1 MKNLDASW
9 GSLASK
15 GLDDIVQTLNLQIA
29 EHLIIF
35 SRVMGISE
43 QLTALWSPYAVSS
56 CCHETSR
63 FSKRLITYLGCS
75 TQMCKQSCPLASPN
89 RPLTQVLVSVGGFTE
104 DWGGRREFHCSI
116 RRDTPRSIRQSCFS
130 AFRPPLHCS
139 SYLLYFPFIPEF
151 LHIFNMEY

>member
-75 TQMCKQSCPLASPN
+75 TQMCKQSCPLASPKQTSHTGACEC
-89 RPLTQVLVSVGGFTE
+89 R
-104 DWGGRREFHCSI
+104 W
-116 RRDTPRSIRQSCFS
+116 
-130 AFRPPLHCS
+130 
-139 SYLLYFPFIPEF
+139 LY
-151 LHIFNMEY
+151 